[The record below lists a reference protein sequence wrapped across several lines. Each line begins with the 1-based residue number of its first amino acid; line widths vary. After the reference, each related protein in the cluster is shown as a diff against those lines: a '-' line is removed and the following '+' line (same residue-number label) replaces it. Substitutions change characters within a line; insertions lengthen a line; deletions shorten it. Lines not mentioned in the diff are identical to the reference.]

1 MQTRGTRRRIRTEL
15 KSKIGKSNQKRFKY
29 QCEDNLFRGITAASK
44 ALIAKGKEV
53 FTYLSCS

>member
-1 MQTRGTRRRIRTEL
+1 MQTRGTRRRIRSEL

-44 ALIAKGKEV
+44 ALIEKGKEACI
-53 FTYLSCS
+53 YESCS